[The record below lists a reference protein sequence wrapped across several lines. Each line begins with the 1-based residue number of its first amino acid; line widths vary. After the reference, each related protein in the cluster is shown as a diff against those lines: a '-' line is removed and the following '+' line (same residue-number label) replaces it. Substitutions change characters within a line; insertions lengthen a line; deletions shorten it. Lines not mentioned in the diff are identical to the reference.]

1 MPSSRLFRVVIA
13 AVSISMVAGVG
24 PARADTINP
33 PLPDLPSTSSREGL
47 AISVSHPMGVKADT
61 RRAIESAAR
70 SVGAEVYPGRAVT
83 LGLTRMSR
91 GQRTVQRVRR
101 GWRIP
106 MSTVAHH
113 DAVVRSVMG
122 GDIADV
128 LLSGRV
134 VMGESSAGVRRAQV
148 GDVVTLVGKKPR
160 LEKSMSTKAKDKK
173 RPVAR
178 LEIGAIVDDELVGGA
193 DLLVSMR
200 DIEALGATLNTR
212 YTMIGFRRAADAQR
226 ALADVGVVNGLSVR
240 VRATW
245 DAPNPDAT
253 MGLGVA
259 KAQLG
264 EFAYT
269 IDGKGRVRVD
279 PGWTHRNITPR
290 QNFEDIQIRAAC
302 HREIWTAIQ
311 GALTE
316 IRAAGWS
323 RLVDVENANRYGGCH
338 YARLNRIAEDLEF
351 LSRHSWAMALDFN
364 TTTNAQG
371 RPPNM
376 PCGIVRIFRKW
387 GFAWG
392 GNFTPA
398 DGMHFE
404 YVGERRDNI
413 AFPSRYCPNIIGGD
427 G

>member
-13 AVSISMVAGVG
+13 AVSISTVVGVG
-24 PARADTINP
+24 PAQADTINP

-47 AISVSHPMGVKADT
+47 AISVSHPMGVSADS

-70 SVGAEVYPGRAVT
+70 SVGAKVYPGRAVT
-83 LGLTRMSR
+83 LGLTKMSR
-91 GQRTVQRVRR
+91 GRRTVQRIRR

-106 MSTVAHH
+106 MSTMAHH
-113 DAVVRSVMG
+113 DAVVRSVIG
-122 GDIADV
+122 ADIADV
-128 LLSGRV
+128 LVAGRV
-134 VMGESSAGVRRAQV
+134 VMGESSAKIRKAQV
-148 GDVVTLVGKKPR
+148 GDTVTLIGKQSTLRNSTAK
-160 LEKSMSTKAKDKK
+160 KS
-173 RPVAR
+173 RGERWPVAS
-178 LEIGAIVDDELVGGA
+178 LVIGAIVDDELVGGA

-200 DIEALGATLNTR
+200 DIEILGATLNTR
-212 YTMIGFRRAADAQR
+212 YTMIGFRRPADAQR
-226 ALADVGVVNGLSVR
+226 ALAGNGIVNGLSYR

-253 MGLGVA
+253 LGLGVA
-259 KAQLG
+259 KARLG

-290 QNFEDIQIRAAC
+290 QNFDDIQIRAAC
-302 HREIWTAIQ
+302 HREIWAAIQ

-316 IRAAGWS
+316 IRAAGWAQ
-323 RLVDVENANRYGGCH
+323 LVDVENANRYGGCH
-338 YARLNRIAEDLEF
+338 YARLNRIAENLGF

-364 TTTNAQG
+364 TTTNSQG

-404 YVGERRDNI
+404 YVGERRDNF
-413 AFPSRYCPNIIGGD
+413 AYPSRYCPNIIGGD
-427 G
+427 R